1 MSQPKAIIDCRVSS
15 RNQEKDGHG
24 LEGQE
29 TRCRQHADAKG
40 YEVVATFPDTMTGGG
55 DFMKRP
61 GMVPLLSFMDAQPDE
76 NFVVIFDDLKRASRD
91 TLAFLDLRDA
101 FRDRQAQVERLNFK
115 LDDSPEGEFLETL
128 FAAQGQLERK
138 QNGRQVAQ
146 KMRARM
152 ENGFWIHN
160 PPVAYRYEKQPN
172 QGRVL
177 VRNPPFDAIIKE
189 AFEGYA
195 SGHFQTQ
202 AEVKRFFES
211 FPEFPRL
218 KNGKLTQQRV
228 TDILTHPIYTGHICS
243 DTYELHWIKAQHEPL
258 ISLATFDRVQERRKA
273 VAKAPKRANIGDAF
287 ALRGVAVCDC
297 CGAPLRSSFARGKLG
312 KRYPYYLCQ
321 TKTCEAYGKS
331 IRRDQL
337 EGDVGELIKSLQP
350 TDGLM
355 RAAAAM
361 FRHIWETRQTQAAE
375 LARAGKRQIAAI
387 DKEIDKLLDLIM
399 TSGNTTVI
407 RKYEEKITQHERQK
421 ALLAEKLANQA
432 APNGTWEEKLEP
444 ALTFLANPSK
454 LREKGNIT
462 LRRAVLKLAFKDR
475 IRYCRN
481 EGARTPEIAFLFKAL
496 RGFNALEVQSGAAD
510 GTNLEPLELQSLL
523 SELEDWADILNGS
536 PEVIHKLREL
546 AGGSEQKETND
557 TRAKRNA
564 LRSHV
569 RLGPTL

>member
-1 MSQPKAIIDCRVSS
+1 M
-15 RNQEKDGHG
+15 
-24 LEGQE
+24 
-29 TRCRQHADAKG
+29 
-40 YEVVATFPDTMTGGG
+40 
-55 DFMKRP
+55 
-61 GMVPLLSFMDAQPDE
+61 
-76 NFVVIFDDLKRASRD
+76 
-91 TLAFLDLRDA
+91 
-101 FRDRQAQVERLNFK
+101 
-115 LDDSPEGEFLETL
+115 
-128 FAAQGQLERK
+128 
-138 QNGRQVAQ
+138 
-146 KMRARM
+146 
-152 ENGFWIHN
+152 
-160 PPVAYRYEKQPN
+160 
-172 QGRVL
+172 
-177 VRNPPFDAIIKE
+177 
-189 AFEGYA
+189 
-195 SGHFQTQ
+195 
-202 AEVKRFFES
+202 
-211 FPEFPRL
+211 
-218 KNGKLTQQRV
+218 
-228 TDILTHPIYTGHICS
+228 
-243 DTYELHWIKAQHEPL
+243 
-258 ISLATFDRVQERRKA
+258 
-273 VAKAPKRANIGDAF
+273 
-287 ALRGVAVCDC
+287 AVCDC